1 MYKVDLNSDLG
12 ESFGAYTIGLDNE
25 VIAHVSSVN
34 VACGYHAGDPLV
46 MEKTVAAAKAAGVAV
61 GAHPGFPDLM
71 GFGRRN
77 MVVSPKEVKAYVKYQ
92 LGALMA
98 FAAAEG
104 IRLQHCKPHGALYNM
119 AGKDMDLALAIAEA
133 IAEVDKNIILLGLA
147 NSKMIDAGKQL
158 GLRVANEVFADRAY
172 QADGSLVPR
181 KLPGAVIHDKDEAI
195 ARTVRMVTEGKVTAI
210 TGEEVE
216 IAAHSICVHGDLR
229 PSNSS
234 KISARSSPPVAWR
247 LPPSARS
254 YKKSLVSSC
263 SVPQRPTPQICRTAA
278 IFQED
283 DHE

>member
-1 MYKVDLNSDLG
+1 MISVDLNCDLG

-216 IAAHSICVHGDLR
+216 IAAHSICVHGD
-229 PSNSS
+229 N
-234 KISARSSPPVAWR
+234 
-247 LPPSARS
+247 PSAVEFV
-254 YKKSLVSSC
+254 KN
-263 SVPQRPTPQICRTAA
+263 IRTQLTARGVEIA
-278 IFQED
+278 PIREIV
-283 DHE
+283 

>member
-216 IAAHSICVHGDLR
+216 IAAHSICVHGD
-229 PSNSS
+229 N
-234 KISARSSPPVAWR
+234 
-247 LPPSARS
+247 PSAVEFV
-254 YKKSLVSSC
+254 KN
-263 SVPQRPTPQICRTAA
+263 IRTQLIARGVEIA
-278 IFQED
+278 PIREIV
-283 DHE
+283 